1 MSLDQHK
8 TFGLR
13 KEWLL
18 HLSLNLSDPGNALQA
33 LGTHQRAS
41 FSRWFQQAG
50 LGKMQ
55 LVKFELD
62 GFSPSEFF
70 QTICQF
76 DPNWD
81 KMGTW
86 ATLLFNLC
94 RKEEGAENVS
104 WFANHFFSSPYSKR
118 DLIQSARSDFHSMSP
133 RTIDN
138 GISALIPFL
147 NIPNV
152 GKNLCLAIPEGD
164 HFLRQPYTST
174 PFPLPVFAYALF
186 LQGQTYQRDSFSTME
201 VEEGEG
207 FPRRIFGLGR
217 RQNEELLDALHSTYN
232 RKLIEVSRTGGLNVV
247 YLKSFTPNQM
257 AKLYYLENK
266 GIEPMQALK
275 QLEKGEE

>member
-1 MSLDQHK
+1 MSSLQHQR
-8 TFGLR
+8 FGIRSEWIRGALEKPEELLQSLGNR
-13 KEWLL
+13 QILAIKGWLTQAGIAEVMAGKEEDKWEII
-18 HLSLNLSDPGNALQA
+18 LSPFGKILKEFDPHVLGLPSWMFILLNLQNEKSG
-33 LGTHQRAS
+33 S
-41 FSRWFQQAG
+41 
-50 LGKMQ
+50 
-55 LVKFELD
+55 
-62 GFSPSEFF
+62 
-70 QTICQF
+70 
-76 DPNWD
+76 
-81 KMGTW
+81 
-86 ATLLFNLC
+86 LLFF
-94 RKEEGAENVS
+94 
-104 WFANHFFSSPYSKR
+104 WFANKFQMTLYSQSQLKQRMEEFFSKYSKKTVENISTELKASLLSTPIGN
-118 DLIQSARSDFHSMSP
+118 DLH
-133 RTIDN
+133 
-138 GISALIPFL
+138 
-147 NIPNV
+147 
-152 GKNLCLAIPEGD
+152 LAIPEGD